1 MVATFFTS
9 LRSSTTS
16 PSSSGGGTPSLS
28 PKFQHDLFLATTSL
42 PLVSFL
48 FRFEVNLVY
57 WLILMFDAAF
67 ASSSPLSR
75 HLVVVVV
82 RRRVLPPESADVY
95 KRVLM
100 ATTTPAADWLM
111 TKDYYDGT

>member
-1 MVATFFTS
+1 M
-9 LRSSTTS
+9 
-16 PSSSGGGTPSLS
+16 
-28 PKFQHDLFLATTSL
+28 
-42 PLVSFL
+42 

-75 HLVVVVV
+75 HLVVVV

-100 ATTTPAADWLM
+100 ATNNPPADWLM